1 MNAADVFVNCPFSAD
16 YDTHFKAILFVVIR
30 SGFNPRS
37 AREEDDGGDIRY
49 EKICRIISECKFG
62 VHDISYTDLYAGP
75 PGDPDFPL
83 PRFNMPLE
91 LGLFLGAKKFGGDVQ
106 ANKKVVVFDRDE
118 HRFRKFISDI
128 SGSDIKAHNN
138 NVDVLITNL
147 AAWLRQMSQRR
158 TVPGPAAMLAE
169 YRSFNET
176 LPALCEALELLPE
189 EVEYH
194 DYVWIVREWMRQRA
208 AV

>member
-1 MNAADVFVNCPFSAD
+1 MNSADVFINCPFSRD

-30 SGFNPRS
+30 SGFNPRC
-37 AREEDDGGDIRY
+37 AREDDDGADIRY

-62 VHDISYTDLYAGP
+62 VHDISYTELYDGP
-75 PGDPDFPL
+75 LGDPDFPL
-83 PRFNMPLE
+83 PRFNMPFE

-106 ANKKVVVFDRDE
+106 ANKKIVVFDRDE

-138 NVDVLITNL
+138 TTSGLIAVLSG
-147 AAWLRQMSQRR
+147 WLRQMSQRR
-158 TVPGPAAMLAE
+158 TVPGPTVVLAD
-169 YRSFNET
+169 YNSFNGD
-176 LPALCEALELLPE
+176 LPIMCEALQLLPE

-194 DYVWIVREWMRQRA
+194 DYVWMVREWMSQKAR
-208 AV
+208 